1 MTVLYIDCFSGISGD
16 MFLGAMVDMGIG
28 LDVLSADL
36 DKLGIAGLSV
46 SANRVTKNGISATKV
61 DVIAPD
67 TEEERHLSEIISII
81 DASGLAP
88 DVRKLSRAVFRR
100 LAAAEAKVHGI
111 PVEQVHFHEVGALD
125 TIADVVGAAIC
136 LKEAGIDEVT
146 ASPVNVGGGFV
157 RTSHGLLPVPAPATL
172 ELLKNVPVY
181 STGTPGELVTP
192 TGAAILAEISGGFG
206 PMPPLHVE
214 KTGYGAGAKDFE
226 APNVLRVIAGERY
239 AHGFSHG
246 HGHGHGARHRHHDH

>member
-1 MTVLYIDCFSGISGD
+1 MKALYIDCFSGISGD
-16 MFLGAMVDMGIG
+16 MFLGAMVDMGVSVDALSTG
-28 LDVLSADL
+28 LQA
-36 DKLGIAGLSV
+36 LGIQGLAV
-46 SANRVTKNGISATKV
+46 TANRVTKNGISATKV

-67 TEEERHLSEIISII
+67 TEEERHLSEIVSII
-81 DASGLAP
+81 DASSLSP

-136 LKEAGIDEVT
+136 IKEAGIDEIM

-157 RTSHGLLPVPAPATL
+157 HTSHGMLPVPAPATL
-172 ELLKNVPVY
+172 ELLKNIPVY
-181 STGTPGELVTP
+181 STGAQGELVTP
-192 TGAAILAEISGGFG
+192 TGAAILAEISKGFG
-206 PMPPLHVE
+206 PMPPMHVE
-214 KTGYGAGAKDFE
+214 KTGYGAGMKDFD

-239 AHGFSHG
+239 AHGSG
-246 HGHGHGARHRHHDH
+246 HSARHRHHDH